1 MRPIFRRTDP
11 EIIVRCSLVPEHL
24 ILQLVRLRVVIDHE
38 ALKVLRTLVHHLTE
52 GIEIR
57 KHTGILV
64 IQFPPIVDDV
74 LAENKHVVDVRAE
87 IRRNTHRVLH
97 RDNEHCV
104 DVAPI
109 HKQITH
115 IPVTDPRLIVQTVVQ
130 NQEIPWVDGGGAP
143 LRKILGDLFGDE
155 FLAFEHIGD
164 DQRIILLVD
173 EHLRHELSVELIR
186 SLRAGNNSPT
196 REALIVPEEVLHQE
210 GLAGFAF
217 SDENHD
223 FIVLDL
229 GHIEFLETQIQ
240 ASTTSTSTG
249 TSS

>member
-11 EIIVRCSLVPEHL
+11 EIIVRCGLVPEHL
-24 ILQLVRLRVVIDHE
+24 ILQLVRLRIIINDE

-74 LAENKHVVDVRAE
+74 LAENKDVVDVRAE

-97 RDNEHCV
+97 RNNEHRV

-109 HKQITH
+109 HKQIPH
-115 IPVTDPRLIVQTVVQ
+115 IPVTDPCLIVQTVVQ

-143 LRKILGDLFGDE
+143 LREILGDLFGDE

-186 SLRAGNNSPT
+186 PLRAGNNSPT
-196 REALIVPEEVLHQE
+196 REALIVPEQVLHQE
-210 GLAGFAF
+210 GLTGFTF

-229 GHIEFLETQIQ
+229 GHIEFLESQIQ
-240 ASTTSTSTG
+240 TSTTSTTT
-249 TSS
+249 TS